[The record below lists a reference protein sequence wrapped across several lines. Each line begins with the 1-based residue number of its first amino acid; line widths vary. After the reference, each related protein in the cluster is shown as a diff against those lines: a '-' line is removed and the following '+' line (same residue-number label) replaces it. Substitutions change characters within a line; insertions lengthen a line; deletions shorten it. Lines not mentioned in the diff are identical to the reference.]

1 MRDFII
7 QAEVRGIQLSV
18 HGDRLDVKA
27 PKGTLTPEIVSYM
40 KNNKASLIRA
50 LSGGATG
57 SATVLPPEG
66 KESFTGGTMLPVNKV
81 TQSHESTESQTA
93 LPKSVYACLDY
104 LRRTKF
110 EKPLTEKLQAWLAR
124 DPAVTRYESWLI

>member
-7 QAEVRGIQLSV
+7 QAESRGIQLSTNV
-18 HGDRLDVKA
+18 GKLDVKA

-40 KNNKASLIRA
+40 KKNKTSLMRA
-50 LSGGATG
+50 LSGEGSRSQSNLPREGATI
-57 SATVLPPEG
+57 V
-66 KESFTGGTMLPVNKV
+66 
-81 TQSHESTESQTA
+81 QSIESTAQQPA

-110 EKPLTEKLQAWLAR
+110 EKPLTDKLETWLAR
-124 DPAVTRYESWLI
+124 DPAVTRYEAWLK

>member
-1 MRDFII
+1 MRNFIL

-27 PKGTLTPEIVSYM
+27 PKGTLTPECILYM
-40 KNNKASLIRA
+40 KKNKTSLMRA
-50 LSGGATG
+50 LSGEGSRSQSNLPREGAT
-57 SATVLPPEG
+57 V
-66 KESFTGGTMLPVNKV
+66 V
-81 TQSHESTESQTA
+81 QSIESTAQQPA
-93 LPKSVYACLDY
+93 LPKSVYACLDS

-124 DPAVTRYESWLI
+124 DPAVTRYEAWLK

>member
-7 QAEVRGIQLSV
+7 QAEVRGIQLSLQ
-18 HGDRLDVKA
+18 GDRLDIKA
-27 PKGTLTPEIVSYM
+27 PKGTLTPECISYM
-40 KNNKASLIRA
+40 KNNKASLMRA

-57 SATVLPPEG
+57 SATVLP
-66 KESFTGGTMLPVNKV
+66 VNKEVQCKSV
-81 TQSHESTESQTA
+81 TA
-93 LPKSVYACLDY
+93 PPPVLPKSVYACLDY